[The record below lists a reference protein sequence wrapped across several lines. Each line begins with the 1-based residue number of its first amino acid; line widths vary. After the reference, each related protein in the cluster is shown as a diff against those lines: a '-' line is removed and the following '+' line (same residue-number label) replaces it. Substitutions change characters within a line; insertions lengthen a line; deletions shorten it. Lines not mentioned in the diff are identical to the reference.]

1 LISKVKYILIN
12 NKGEAMKPISKKELE
27 DLYRNNTNDD
37 ACKILGVSKV
47 TFLSYLKK
55 AGIQLKGKGNNRKY
69 EIGN

>member
-1 LISKVKYILIN
+1 
-12 NKGEAMKPISKKELE
+12 MKPISKKELE
-27 DLYRNNTNDD
+27 ELYRNNTNED

-47 TFLSYLKK
+47 TFISYLKK